1 MIFLY
6 KCQQNLIK
14 PDKSLKAILEFICS
28 QSHKLTNCG
37 IYYARQI
44 YLETGKIIKKFDLIN
59 EYKNNKHYQALHSQA
74 AQQTLLS
81 VFESFKSF
89 KALNSKYRKGE
100 LQDQPRLP
108 KYRKSGLAAISYP
121 KQALKLIEGQIQIPL
136 GTTINRWFSLK
147 NFILPMS
154 SNLNFDDIKEL
165 RIVPRNR
172 CFYVEFVYQTSETQ
186 KQQISRDRCL
196 GIDTGI
202 GNWLTCVSNV
212 GTSFIIDGRHLK
224 SVNQFY
230 NKQIA
235 TIKQNKPQ
243 GFWSKRLAAITEK
256 RNRRMRDAVNKAA
269 RLVIDHCL
277 KYEIGTLVFGWNKG
291 QRQQANLGTKTNQ
304 TFVQIPTAKLKNRIS
319 QLCEQY
325 GIEFV
330 ETEESYTSKA
340 SFLDHD
346 FLPKY
351 GEKPVTWKESGKR
364 VKRGLYRTANNFY
377 VNADANA
384 AANILRKVK
393 ATLGLNLDGVYRGAL
408 TTPLRVRFWAASE
421 SPCL

>member
-6 KCQQNLIK
+6 KCQQNLIQ
-14 PDKSLKAILEFICS
+14 PDKSLKTILEFICS
-28 QSHKLTNCG
+28 QSHRLTNCG

-44 YLETGKIIKKFDLIN
+44 FFKTGKIIKKFDLIN

-100 LQDQPRLP
+100 LEDKPRLP
-108 KYRKSGLAAISYP
+108 KYRKSGLVAISYP
-121 KQALKLIEGQIQIPL
+121 KQALKIVEGQIQIPL

-147 NFILPMS
+147 NFLLPMS
-154 SNLNFDDIKEL
+154 SNLNCDDIKEL

-172 CFYVEFVYQTSETQ
+172 CFYVEFVYQSSEIE
-186 KQQISRDRCL
+186 KQQISPDRCL

-256 RNRRMRDAVNKAA
+256 RNRRMHDAVNKAA
-269 RLVIDHCL
+269 RLVIDNCL
-277 KYEIGTLVFGWNKG
+277 KHGIGTLVFGWNKG
-291 QRQQANLGTKTNQ
+291 QRQEVNLGTKTNQ

-319 QLCEQY
+319 QLCEHY

-340 SFLDHD
+340 SFLDND

-364 VKRGLYRTANNFY
+364 VKRGLYHTAN
-377 VNADANA
+377 
-384 AANILRKVK
+384 NILRKVK
-393 ATLGLNLDGVYRGAL
+393 TTLGLNLDGVYRGAL
-408 TTPLRVRFWAASE
+408 TTPLRVRFWASSE
-421 SPCL
+421 SPRL

>member
-6 KCQQNLIK
+6 KSQQNLIK
-14 PDKSLKAILEFICS
+14 PDKSLKAILEFICA

-37 IYYARQI
+37 IYYTRQI
-44 YLETGKIIKKFDLIN
+44 YFKTGKIIKKFDLIN
-59 EYKNNKHYQALHSQA
+59 EYKNNKHYQVLHSQA

-100 LQDQPRLP
+100 LQEQPRLP
-108 KYRKSGLAAISYP
+108 KYRKSGLAPISYP
-121 KQALKLIEGQIQIPL
+121 KQALKLVEGQIQIPL
-136 GTTINRWFSLK
+136 GITINRWFSLK
-147 NFILPMS
+147 NFLLPMS

-172 CFYVEFVYQTSETQ
+172 CFYVEFVYQTSDTQ
-186 KQQISRDRCL
+186 KQQISPDRCL

-277 KYEIGTLVFGWNKG
+277 KHGIGTLVFGWNKG
-291 QRQQANLGTKTNQ
+291 QRQEVNLGTKTNQ
-304 TFVQIPTAKLKNRIS
+304 PFVQIPTAKLKNRIS
-319 QLCEQY
+319 QLCEHY

-340 SFLDHD
+340 SFLDND
-346 FLPKY
+346 FLPEY
-351 GEKPVTWKESGKR
+351 GEKPMMWKESGKR
-364 VKRGLYRTANNFY
+364 IKRGLYRTANNFY

-393 ATLGLNLDGVYRGAL
+393 ATLGLNLDGVHRGAL
-408 TTPLRVRFWAASE
+408 TTPLRVRFWASSE